1 MKLFLVRHAIA
12 ADALP
17 GQDDDAR
24 PLTPEGIE
32 RFGRMVRALEKLSV
46 GFDRIYFS
54 PKLRAVQTADLLM
67 PLLEGE
73 AEAEVTP
80 YLAEPPSSALLEQ
93 LRGESVALVGHEPWM
108 GELCA
113 WLVTGERRGEHF
125 PFKKGGVAHLE
136 GRPEPGGMRLLAFLP
151 PAIGRK
157 L

>member
-1 MKLFLVRHAIA
+1 MEVFLVRHAIA
-12 ADALP
+12 ANALP
-17 GQDDDAR
+17 GQSDDAR
-24 PLTPEGIE
+24 PLTPEGVE
-32 RFGRMVRALEKLSV
+32 RFRLMVRALKKLGI
-46 GFDRIYFS
+46 GFDRLYFS
-54 PKLRAVQTADLLM
+54 PKLRAVQTAELLR
-67 PLLEGE
+67 PLLQG
-73 AEAEVTP
+73 EAEVTP
-80 YLAEPPSSALLEQ
+80 HLAEAPSSALLEQ

-113 WLVTGERRGEHF
+113 WLLTGERLGERF